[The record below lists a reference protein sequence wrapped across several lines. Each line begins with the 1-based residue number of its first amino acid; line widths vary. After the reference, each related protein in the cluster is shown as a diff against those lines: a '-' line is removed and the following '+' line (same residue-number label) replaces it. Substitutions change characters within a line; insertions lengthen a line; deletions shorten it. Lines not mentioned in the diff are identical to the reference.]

1 MTTSVHKVAETV
13 ARESFGRL
21 VSWLAYQW
29 RDIAAAED
37 AMSDA
42 LLKALIHWPE
52 KGIPSSP
59 EAWLLTVAKR
69 QLLQKVRH
77 EKLALASTYFAVPE
91 EDVTDDDML
100 KLAAE
105 IPDKRLALMLTC
117 AHPEIEAAIRVPLML
132 QSVLGL
138 QANEIASAMLVSPA
152 ALAQRL
158 VRAKQII
165 RAQQLSY
172 DEADINDLP
181 NRIQFVL
188 EAIYGAYGIGNDD
201 LEGIENRISDLTQEA
216 IFLCNLVCELLP
228 ASAEAKGLLALMLF
242 NQARKPA
249 HHSADDVFIP
259 LSQKNPQLWD
269 KKMIQQADSIL
280 LDAFSQRQPGY
291 FQLEAAVQS
300 AHCHRLFTGVTPWN
314 AIADL
319 YRQIN
324 QHFPTQGSLVAGAVA
339 MAEAGNPQAAI
350 DLLESMDKK
359 FTQNFQPWW
368 VARAHVFFL
377 TQEPD
382 AARAALDRA
391 IGLSTQEK
399 IINYLSELKNR
410 LNTPE

>member
-1 MTTSVHKVAETV
+1 MASTVHQVAETV

-37 AMSDA
+37 AMSEA
-42 LLKALIHWPE
+42 LLKALMHWPE

-77 EKLALASTYFAVPE
+77 EKLALASRFFSAVD
-91 EDVTDDDML
+91 EDFTDDDML
-100 KLAAE
+100 QLVAE

-117 AHPEIEAAIRVPLML
+117 AHPEIEEAMRMPLML

-138 QANEIASAMLVSPA
+138 QANEIASAMLVSPG

-158 VRAKQII
+158 VRAKQTI

-172 DEADINDLP
+172 DEAQINDLP
-181 NRIQFVL
+181 DRIQFVL

-201 LEGIENRISDLTQEA
+201 LDGIEIRISDLTQEA

-228 ASAEAKGLLALMLF
+228 TSAEAKGLLALMLF

-249 HHSADDVFIP
+249 HSSTDDIFIP
-259 LSQKNPQLWD
+259 LAQKDPQLWD
-269 KKMIQQADSIL
+269 KKMIQQADNIL
-280 LDAFSQRQPGY
+280 LDAFTQRKPGY

-300 AHCHRLFTGVTPWN
+300 AHCHRLFTGITPWK

-339 MAEAGNPQAAI
+339 IAEAGHPQAAI
-350 DLLESMDKK
+350 EQLEGMDKK
-359 FTQNFQPWW
+359 FTQTFQPWW
-368 VARAHVFFL
+368 VAKAHILTL
-377 TQEPD
+377 TQD
-382 AARAALDRA
+382 HRTARAALDRA
-391 IGLSTQEK
+391 IGLSTQKK
-399 IINYLSELKNR
+399 IINYLTELKNR
-410 LNTPE
+410 HITI

>member
-1 MTTSVHKVAETV
+1 MTPTVHQVAETV

-37 AMSDA
+37 ALSDA

-52 KGIPSSP
+52 TGIPSSP

-77 EKLALASTYFAVPE
+77 EKLAPAFSFFNAADE
-91 EDVTDDDML
+91 NVTDDDL
-100 KLAAE
+100 LQLVAE

-117 AHPEIEAAIRVPLML
+117 AHPEIEETMRMPLML

-138 QANEIASAMLVSPA
+138 QASEIASAMLVSPG

-158 VRAKQII
+158 VRAKQKI

-172 DEADINDLP
+172 DEAEINDMP
-181 NRIQFVL
+181 DRIQFVL

-201 LEGIENRISDLTQEA
+201 LDGIETRITDLTQEA

-228 ASAEAKGLLALMLF
+228 TSAEAKGLLALMLF
-242 NQARKPA
+242 NQARKPT
-249 HHSADDVFIP
+249 HSSAGDIFIP
-259 LSQKNPQLWD
+259 LSQKDSQLWD

-280 LDAFSQRQPGY
+280 LDAFSHRQPGY

-300 AHCHRLFTGVTPWN
+300 AHCHRLFTGVTPWK

-324 QHFPTQGSLVAGAVA
+324 QHFPTQGSIVAGAVA
-339 MAEAGNPQAAI
+339 MAESGNPQAAVN
-350 DLLESMDKK
+350 LLESMDRT
-359 FTQNFQPWW
+359 FTQQFQPWW
-368 VARAHVFFL
+368 VAKAHISSL
-377 TQEPD
+377 MSD
-382 AARAALDRA
+382 HNAARAALDRA
-391 IGLSTQEK
+391 IGLSTQQK
-399 IINYLSELKNR
+399 IINYLIELKNR
-410 LNTPE
+410 HESQ